1 MNIDDS
7 FATPGIGAAISRRRL
22 LGVGAAALWLAAT
35 KSADADTINRTFYVA
50 KTGNDNNPGTLT
62 KPFAT
67 INAVFRRITDL
78 GAGDRILVSPGTY
91 NEAVNVKAGGSAA
104 GNLMLVS
111 KVRGGA
117 KIRSPASSYS
127 AIAIEKNYVTIDG
140 FDVQSG
146 GTGHGIEASW
156 LNGGSN
162 GSGPH
167 HITVINNTSHNNAG
181 SGISLAYGDY
191 YLVENNTCYRNCATN
206 SFQGSGISIYE
217 PRAVS
222 GSDTWRIFVLRN
234 TSYSNTALNLPNNVP
249 HSDGNGIIM
258 DDFRNTQQPNGAGV
272 YGFRSLVENNVCYLN
287 GGKGVH
293 IFISDNVTV
302 RNNTCYFNN
311 RDLKNPA
318 TWRGELSNVS
328 SNNTIFVNNVG
339 YADVKVNA
347 YNCGLLHASASG
359 QTSNNVLW
367 MRNVSFNGTVGSAA
381 LTQSPYNSTLTAAAP
396 YNNLLGVNPRFVK
409 AGRGVVSP
417 NLRLQRASS
426 LRNAAITDYGI
437 GTIDRDGKR
446 RVFGAAPDIGAYELQ
461 S

>member
-1 MNIDDS
+1 MNIDDTVTTLGVG
-7 FATPGIGAAISRRRL
+7 ATISRRRL
-22 LGVGAAALWLAAT
+22 LGAGAAALWLVAT
-35 KSADADTINRTFYVA
+35 ESAYADTISRTFYVA
-50 KTGNDNNPGTLT
+50 KTGNDNNPGTSD
-62 KPFAT
+62 KPFLT
-67 INAVFRRITDL
+67 INAVFRRITNL

-104 GNLMLVS
+104 ANLMLVS

-117 KIRSPASSYS
+117 KIRSPGSSYS

-156 LNGGSN
+156 LSGGTN
-162 GSGPH
+162 GPH
-167 HITVINNTSHNNAG
+167 HITVINNISHDNAG

-191 YLVENNTCYRNCATN
+191 YLVENNICYRNCATN

-234 TSYSNTALNLPNNVP
+234 TCYSNIALNLTNNAQ

-258 DDFRNTQQPNGAGV
+258 DDFRNTQKPNPAGS
-272 YGFRSLVENNVCYLN
+272 YGYRSLVENNVCYFN

-293 IFISDNVTV
+293 IFFSNNVTV

-328 SNNTIFVNNVG
+328 SDNTIFVNNVG
-339 YADVKVNA
+339 YADVVVNR
-347 YNCGLLHASASG
+347 YNCSLLHAASGG

-367 MRNVSFNGTVGSAA
+367 VRNVSFNGTIGSAA
-381 LTQSPYNSTLTAAAP
+381 ITQSPYNSTLTTAAP
-396 YNNLLGVNPRFVK
+396 YNNLLGVNPRFMS
-409 AGRGVVSP
+409 AGRGVTKP
-417 NLRLQRASS
+417 NLHLQTTSP
-426 LRNAAITDYGI
+426 LRNAGITNYGI
-437 GTIDRDGKR
+437 GTIDRDGKP
-446 RVFGAAPDIGAYELQ
+446 RVVGAAPDVGAYEVQ